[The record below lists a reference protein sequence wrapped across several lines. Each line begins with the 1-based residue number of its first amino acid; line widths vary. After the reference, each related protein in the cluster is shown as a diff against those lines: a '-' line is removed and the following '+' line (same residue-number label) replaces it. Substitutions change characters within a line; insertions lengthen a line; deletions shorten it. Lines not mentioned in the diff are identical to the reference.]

1 MLQIIT
7 IPIHYD
13 VILIVTHSCSLITG
27 CHNEWVAI
35 LHLTHPSKSFE
46 GGKPLRF
53 QDQTEVPLHIPP
65 FSGLKEKEGKK
76 EKKGFYV
83 TNDYFLSAYIQT

>member
-1 MLQIIT
+1 MLQITT

-13 VILIVTHSCSLITG
+13 VIVIETHPCSLITG

-35 LHLTHPSKSFE
+35 LHRTHPSKSFE

-53 QDQTEVPLHIPP
+53 QDQAEVPLHIPP
-65 FSGLKEKEGKK
+65 LSGLKEEGGNTENK
-76 EKKGFYV
+76 
-83 TNDYFLSAYIQT
+83 